1 MEDPRA
7 AFSEQSPV
15 EAPTQRAHRISE
27 TFSLR
32 TKTGRIGAAILII
45 AFTLIVTPFLLPSPA
60 AQPAQSTLTVDVG
73 GTAEAWPTA
82 PATYVPPVAP
92 PALSLRAVP
101 TPIPLPAP
109 QWQEMSHLTVIEF
122 RMSTIAEVQR
132 TANVA
137 LLGDLITD
145 HLLLKATGEIQ
156 MGIDL
161 SQVRDVQI
169 DDDTIHFTAPRPE
182 ILSVE
187 LLPDKSQIFESRQ
200 VLFLSNYTG
209 LETEA
214 LEAARQ
220 QLRAEVA
227 ENSSMTQL
235 AEEFGRLKLTDFLR
249 KVGYTN
255 VEVTFVE
262 GESTDD

>member
-1 MEDPRA
+1 MADPRA
-7 AFSEQSPV
+7 AFTKSSAT
-15 EAPTQRAHRISE
+15 EAPAQRAHRISE
-27 TFSLR
+27 TFSLSSR
-32 TKTGRIGAAILII
+32 TGRIGAAIVITALTLII
-45 AFTLIVTPFLLPSPA
+45 APFLLPSPA
-60 AQPAQSTLTVDVG
+60 AQPELAVTSSDPAGTV
-73 GTAEAWPTA
+73 EAWPTA

-92 PALSLRAVP
+92 PALTLRNMP

-109 QWQEMSHLTVIEF
+109 QWQEMNHLTVIEF
-122 RMSTIAEVQR
+122 MMSTIAEVQR

-137 LLGDLITD
+137 LLGDLVTD

-169 DDDTIHFTAPRPE
+169 DGDTIRFTAPKPE

-214 LEAARQ
+214 LETARQ

-227 ENSSMTQL
+227 ANSSMAEL

-249 KVGYTN
+249 KVGYAN

-262 GESTDD
+262 GEATDD